1 MKKETT
7 ILLLVLS
14 AFICLAVACGND
26 VSPPH
31 EHSFSKDWVSNDEE
45 HWHAATCGHN
55 LKEDVS
61 SHSFKW
67 VSGSFTGTC
76 TQTGE
81 AEREC
86 TECGR
91 KVTGSVIGSHSFNE
105 SGICSICNGYKCG
118 DDVAAIFDP
127 TTKTMTFKGKGQTYN
142 FISNYGDKE
151 GSSKKIWGED
161 VHAAIVEAVFED
173 GITNIGNCFLNYA
186 TSLQKVVVGK
196 DIEVIGENSFEDCKN
211 LSSLVFKG
219 PSRVRN
225 IKNYAFWKSSLK
237 NVILPDSV
245 RVLGSGAFRDTGLES
260 ITLNEGLER
269 IHLETLWG
277 GSFDTLNLPSTL
289 NPIIPGTGY
298 WEGGCFLGM
307 YKNLKKFTVAEGNP
321 YMKAT
326 EDGSALVS
334 IDGSKLLAVAAGASD
349 YKNIPSGT
357 KVIGAHAFYFWTGTN
372 IVVPEGVETIEK
384 QAFRNCKNLLTV
396 ELPSS
401 LTSIEIDA
409 FIYCEKLATITV
421 HKPEGSLEGAEV
433 YWSKT
438 SSGPSIAIPP
448 TIVWED

>member
-1 MKKETT
+1 MTYP
-7 ILLLVLS
+7 
-14 AFICLAVACGND
+14 
-26 VSPPH
+26 PPH

-45 HWHAATCGHN
+45 HWHTATCGHN

-76 TQTGE
+76 IQTGK

-86 TECGR
+86 TECGL
-91 KVTGSVIGSHSFNE
+91 KVTVSVIGSHSFDE
-105 SGICSICNGYKCG
+105 SGICSICKGYKCG

-127 TTKTMTFKGKGQTYN
+127 TTKTMTFKGKGQIYD

-173 GITNIGNCFLNYA
+173 GITNIGNFFLNYA
-186 TSLQKVVVGK
+186 TSLQTVVVGK
-196 DIEVIGENSFEDCKN
+196 DIEVIGEYSFEDCKN

-225 IKNYAFWKSSLK
+225 IKKYAFKKSSLK

-245 RVLGSGAFRDTGLES
+245 RVLGSGAFKDTGLES

-307 YKNLKKFTVAEGNP
+307 YKNLKKFTVAKGNP

-326 EDGSALVS
+326 EDGTALVS
-334 IDGSKLLAVAAGASD
+334 IDGSKLLAVAAGASSC
-349 YKNIPSGT
+349 KNIPSGT
-357 KVIGAHAFYFWTGTN
+357 KVIGAHAFYFWTGTD
-372 IVVPEGVETIEK
+372 IVVPEGVEAIEK
-384 QAFRNCKNLLTV
+384 QAFRNCENLLTV

-401 LTSIEIDA
+401 LTSIEIDT
-409 FIYCEKLATITV
+409 FIYCKNLKIITV
-421 HKPEGSLEGAEV
+421 HKPAGSLAGAEG
-433 YWSKT
+433 YWSEE
-438 SSGPSIAIPP
+438 SSGKP
-448 TIVWED
+448 TAKPEIVWKD